1 MITSLDCVEVVIMS
15 SAIKKRLK
23 GGSKLEIQDAK
34 YLPHLE
40 IVSEITYTLSKIT
53 NVLFVE

>member
-15 SAIKKRLK
+15 SVIKRRLK
-23 GGSKLEIQDAK
+23 GESKLEIQDAR
-34 YLPHLE
+34 YLLHLE